1 MRSTSVTS
9 GAYLPAVLVLLFP
22 FPMHRTDAHAS
33 SVDSSR
39 PSVPLSATRKLPS
52 DLEVGGDLAGL
63 PTGATRYV
71 TQCR

>member
-1 MRSTSVTS
+1 MRSSSVAS
-9 GAYLPAVLVLLFP
+9 AVCLLAVLVLLFSIQ
-22 FPMHRTDAHAS
+22 MYGADAHAS
-33 SVDSSR
+33 TTDSSR
-39 PSVPLSATRKLPS
+39 PSVPLNATRKLPS